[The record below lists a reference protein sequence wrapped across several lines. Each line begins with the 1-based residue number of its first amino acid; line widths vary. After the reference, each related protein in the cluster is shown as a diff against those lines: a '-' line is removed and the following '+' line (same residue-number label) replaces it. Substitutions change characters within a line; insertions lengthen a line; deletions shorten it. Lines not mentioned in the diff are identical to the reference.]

1 MVDEMEKTHQSF
13 ADLIKIYLREWLKH
27 DREEIDFI
35 DGSISADWRSVKT
48 RMMLI
53 FHNCFYKPWQDFA
66 AIVPETPRSAQ
77 WG

>member
-1 MVDEMEKTHQSF
+1 MT
-13 ADLIKIYLREWLKH
+13 
-27 DREEIDFI
+27 EEIDFI

-53 FHNCFYKPWQDFA
+53 FHKCFYKLWQDFA

-77 WG
+77 WEQIVVNRNTALDFVHTEAIL